1 MSNHLLLA
9 ILGLLM
15 LPLRG
20 MAQPSENSVV
30 PADMVPL
37 EWMDFGDAM
46 HAAETS
52 GRLVIVDV
60 YAPWCPWCAKL
71 QNEVYALNNIRAYLN
86 EHFETARLNIEDEE
100 KSISFRGYELS
111 QAELAA
117 GLGAEATPTIVFLT
131 EAGDYITRV
140 PGFVDAEEFMHIL
153 KYMQTGRFKVESFQ
167 DYRLRNP

>member
-9 ILGLLM
+9 FLGLLM
-15 LPLRG
+15 LPRIG
-20 MAQPSENSVV
+20 VAQPSENSMV

-37 EWMDFGDAM
+37 EWMDFGEAM
-46 HAAETS
+46 QTAETS

-71 QNEVYALNNIRAYLN
+71 QKEVYALNHVRAYLN
-86 EHFETARLNIEDEE
+86 EHFATARLNIEDEE

-111 QAELAA
+111 PAELAA

-131 EAGDYITRV
+131 EAGEYITRV